1 MNKKRHNIV
10 NLNHFQRLSKM
21 IKPSLKILFII
32 AIALLTAC
40 ENQPTI
46 NTEPTEI
53 ALTPSQRIQQLLNEA
68 NTARSPQR
76 EQKQLQAAALL
87 IQQQQWELAEQL
99 IAPINKTTLALPQLA
114 DYIDIQALLAMHY
127 GNYPTALTLLDDEV
141 LINNSEQLP
150 QAAQL
155 NISLRRAE
163 VYALLGDHMA
173 SAQQRIFIAPLL
185 NEEQLKTNHQA
196 IWDSLMYVPSE
207 NLSLYRDRAFSQEY
221 RGWLELALIA
231 KDNQG
236 DLDQQLQQLEYW
248 QQQWLNHPANKT
260 LPGGLELIK
269 ELAANRPQQ
278 IALLLPLTGRLAPL
292 GKAVRDGFIAELY
305 ATQSRGGKVPVLKIY
320 DTEQSDDFLTLYNQS
335 IVDGAE
341 MIVGPLEKHRVRVL
355 FDELITVPTL
365 ALNRVDDYGVAPE
378 QLFQFGLSPNDEA
391 IQVADIAFLENHKRA
406 FIISPV
412 GEWGEKVSD
421 SFTERWQQ
429 LGGTVV
435 TNSTYSGQADSST
448 TVKDSLLL
456 QDSEDRAQRIRRIL
470 SEPIEFSPR
479 RREDVDMV
487 FMLAGPQQAR
497 SLKPLLAYHYAGDL
511 PVYGTSRLYSG
522 TDDEKDKDINNVRFT
537 DMPWVLEK
545 SSTLHS
551 SISQNIK
558 FSDQHQRLYALGID
572 SYQLH
577 PRLRQLLEIPNSR
590 VYGQTGALKLNQ
602 QRQIERQMLFA
613 KIKNGK
619 AETVPIA
626 AQSITLSDNSST
638 RNSSAANSNIS
649 NVNTPSLNVPTTEG
663 DHHVRQMDTQTTPDN
678 S

>member
-1 MNKKRHNIV
+1 MNQKSSKIV
-10 NLNHFQRLSKM
+10 SINNFQRLPQM
-21 IKPSLKILFII
+21 IKSSLHTLFII

-40 ENQPTI
+40 GSQPTVI
-46 NTEPTEI
+46 TDPTVTT
-53 ALTPSQRIQQLLNEA
+53 LPPTQQIQQLLSEID
-68 NTARSPQR
+68 TARSPQR
-76 EQKQLQAAALL
+76 EQKQLQVAQLL
-87 IQQQQWELAEQL
+87 IEQQQWELAEQM
-99 IAPINKTTLALPQLA
+99 IRPINQATLSLEDLA
-114 DYIDIQALLAMHY
+114 SYIDVQALLAIHY
-127 GNYPTALTLLDDEV
+127 GKYQAALTLLDNEQ

-150 QAAQL
+150 PATQL

-185 NEEQLKTNHQA
+185 NADQLKSNQQS
-196 IWDSLMYVPSE
+196 IWDSLMYVSAE
-207 NLSLYRDRAFSQEY
+207 DLSRYRDRAFSQEY

-236 DLDQQLQQLEYW
+236 DLDQQLQQLEQW
-248 QQQWLNHPANKT
+248 QQQWLNHPANQT

-278 IALLLPLTGRLAPL
+278 IALLLPLTGKLAPL

-305 ATQSRGGKVPVLKIY
+305 ATQNRGGKVPVLKIY
-320 DTEQSDDFLTLYNQS
+320 DTEQSDNFLALYNQS
-335 IVDGAE
+335 IIDGAE
-341 MIVGPLEKHRVRVL
+341 MIVGPLEKHRVRLL
-355 FDELITVPTL
+355 FDEIISVPTL
-365 ALNRVDDYGVAPE
+365 ALNRVDDYGVPPE

-391 IQVADIAFLENHKRA
+391 IQVAEIAFLENHKRA
-406 FIISPV
+406 MIISPI
-412 GEWGEKVSD
+412 GEWGEKVSA

-429 LGGTVV
+429 LGGTVA
-435 TNSTYSGQADSST
+435 TNSIYSGQADYSK

-456 QDSEDRAQRIRRIL
+456 QNSEDRAKRIRTL
-470 SEPIEFSPR
+470 VGEPIEFLPR

-497 SLKPLLAYHYAGDL
+497 SLKPLLAYHYASDL

-522 TDDEKDKDINNVRFT
+522 TDDEKDRDINNVRFT

-545 SSTLHS
+545 SSSLHT
-551 SISQNIK
+551 SISNNIK

-590 VYGQTGALKLNQ
+590 VYGQTGTLKLNA

-613 KIKNGK
+613 KIKNSK

-626 AQSITLSDNSST
+626 AHSLDLSNSSNASDT
-638 RNSSAANSNIS
+638 NES
-649 NVNTPSLNVPTTEG
+649 TMEG
-663 DHHVRQMDTQTTPDN
+663 DYHVRQMDKTATPN
-678 S
+678 NG

>member
-1 MNKKRHNIV
+1 
-10 NLNHFQRLSKM
+10 M
-21 IKPSLKILFII
+21 IKSSLHTLFII

-40 ENQPTI
+40 GSQPTVI
-46 NTEPTEI
+46 TDPTVTT
-53 ALTPSQRIQQLLNEA
+53 LPPTQQIQQLLSEID
-68 NTARSPQR
+68 TARSPQR
-76 EQKQLQAAALL
+76 EQKQLQVAQLL
-87 IQQQQWELAEQL
+87 IEQQQWELAEQM
-99 IAPINKTTLALPQLA
+99 IRPINQATLSLEDLA
-114 DYIDIQALLAMHY
+114 SYIDVQALLAIHY
-127 GNYPTALTLLDDEV
+127 GKYQAALTLLDNEQ

-150 QAAQL
+150 PATQL

-185 NEEQLKTNHQA
+185 NADQLKSNQQS
-196 IWDSLMYVPSE
+196 IWDSLMYVSAE
-207 NLSLYRDRAFSQEY
+207 DLSRYRDRAFSQEY

-236 DLDQQLQQLEYW
+236 DLDQQLQQLEQW
-248 QQQWLNHPANKT
+248 QQQWLNHPANQT

-278 IALLLPLTGRLAPL
+278 IALLLPLTGKLAPL

-305 ATQSRGGKVPVLKIY
+305 ATQNRGGKVPVLKIY
-320 DTEQSDDFLTLYNQS
+320 DTEQSDNFLALYNQS
-335 IVDGAE
+335 IIDGAE
-341 MIVGPLEKHRVRVL
+341 MIVGPLEKHRVRLL
-355 FDELITVPTL
+355 FDEIISVPTL

-391 IQVADIAFLENHKRA
+391 IQVAEIAFLENHKRA
-406 FIISPV
+406 MIISPI
-412 GEWGEKVSD
+412 GEWGEKVSA

-429 LGGTVV
+429 LGGTVA
-435 TNSTYSGQADSST
+435 TNSIYSGQADYSK

-456 QDSEDRAQRIRRIL
+456 QNSEDRAKRIRTL
-470 SEPIEFSPR
+470 VGEPIEFLPR

-497 SLKPLLAYHYAGDL
+497 SLKPLLAYHYASDL

-522 TDDEKDKDINNVRFT
+522 TDDEKDRDINNVRFT

-545 SSTLHS
+545 SSSLHT
-551 SISQNIK
+551 SISNNIK

-590 VYGQTGALKLNQ
+590 VYGQTGTLKLNA
-602 QRQIERQMLFA
+602 QRQVERQMLFA
-613 KIKNGK
+613 KIKNSK

-626 AQSITLSDNSST
+626 AHSLDLSNSSNASDT
-638 RNSSAANSNIS
+638 NES
-649 NVNTPSLNVPTTEG
+649 TMEG
-663 DHHVRQMDTQTTPDN
+663 DYHVRQMDKTATPN
-678 S
+678 NG